1 MIFKRY
7 QRKKAQKI
15 LLEGKRDFHE
25 NLDQRKFPA
34 IWWVL
39 ELHRLEAQ
47 LQAVVHPIKFV
58 SSAKKKGGDLMR
70 KHGHAFLDKVKTI

>member
-1 MIFKRY
+1 M
-7 QRKKAQKI
+7 
-15 LLEGKRDFHE
+15 
-25 NLDQRKFPA
+25 
-34 IWWVL
+34 L

-58 SSAKKKGGDLMR
+58 SSATKEGGDLMR

>member
-1 MIFKRY
+1 M
-7 QRKKAQKI
+7 
-15 LLEGKRDFHE
+15 
-25 NLDQRKFPA
+25 
-34 IWWVL
+34 L